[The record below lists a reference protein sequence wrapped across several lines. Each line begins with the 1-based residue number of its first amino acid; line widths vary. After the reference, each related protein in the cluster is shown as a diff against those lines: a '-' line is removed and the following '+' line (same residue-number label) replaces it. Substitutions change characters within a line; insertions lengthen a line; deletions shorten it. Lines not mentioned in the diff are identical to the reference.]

1 MKENIIAEGAKKS
14 NRVNDVLAWK
24 MALKVHDVLAL
35 LGQRC
40 PGTHHL
46 GVKCQDIVDPGL
58 MVKSATT
65 SLTRRGSKDV
75 MVKSKDH
82 LEPCIRTYQLFHRL
96 DKAARHEVA

>member
-40 PGTHHL
+40 PGTHQVETKNSWVISVSKQQKYL
-46 GVKCQDIVDPGL
+46 YCDSPDKQTAPLALSRKDLYRFGKMMNKRVKAI
-58 MVKSATT
+58 K
-65 SLTRRGSKDV
+65 
-75 MVKSKDH
+75 
-82 LEPCIRTYQLFHRL
+82 
-96 DKAARHEVA
+96 